1 MHGAFRFLC
10 LSIPFLLTAC
20 GPAAPASDP
29 SSTASPNAPA
39 ASTGPGSATSP
50 AAGTSPA
57 GTPDK
62 TNPAGGICG
71 GIAGFGC
78 EPGLY
83 CSFPLEAACGAA
95 DQTGTC
101 TRVPEMCTEEFAPV
115 CGCND
120 KTYPNACY
128 AAREGI
134 SAGKKGECS
143 APSAEATPAA
153 SLGEGQT
160 CGTRGVRGE
169 CAAGLYCAYKTS
181 CGETDSGGVCTKRP
195 EMCTR
200 QYEPVCGCDGK
211 THGNPCTAASAGVS
225 VRAKGECRPGK

>member
-1 MHGAFRFLC
+1 MLARVRFLA
-10 LSIPFLLTAC
+10 IPIVSFLLAC
-20 GPAAPASDP
+20 AASTPPSEPAPGSAPS
-29 SSTASPNAPA
+29 PA
-39 ASTGPGSATSP
+39 ASPDPAGATSP
-50 AAGTSPA
+50 AGAPG
-57 GTPDK
+57 K

-71 GIAGFGC
+71 GIAGFAC

-83 CSFPLEAACGAA
+83 CSFPLDAACGAA

-134 SAGKKGECS
+134 SVGRKGECA
-143 APSAEATPAA
+143 APPADTAPAE
-153 SLGEGQT
+153 SLAEGQT

-169 CAAGLYCAYKTS
+169 CAAGLYCAYKSS

-200 QYEPVCGCDGK
+200 DYRPVCGCDGK
-211 THGNPCTAASAGVS
+211 THGNACTAASAGVAI
-225 VRAKGECRPGK
+225 RANGECPKGK